1 MSLQV
6 EKLEKNMAKLTI
18 EVSAEDFEKA
28 VQAAYLKNKG
38 RITLPG
44 FRKGKAPRAMIE
56 KMYGAGVFYEDAA
69 NALIPE
75 AYAKAADESGL
86 DIVAQPSISV
96 EPIEKGKP
104 FVFTAE
110 VALKPVVTLGE
121 YKGLEVE
128 KKVIEV
134 TEEEVNAAVDRE
146 REKNSRMIDIEDR
159 TVENGD
165 IVKLDFDGSVDGVP
179 FQGGKAEN
187 YDLTIGSGSF
197 IPGFEEQLI
206 GAAIG
211 EEKDV
216 NVTFPEGYHAKELA
230 GKAAVFKCKVNGI
243 KVKELPEADDE
254 FAKEVSEFETIAEYK
269 EDLKKKLTEQKEK
282 AANAEKQGVVV
293 TKAVENASME
303 IPDAMVMEQVRR
315 MMDDF
320 ARRIQS
326 QGLSMEQYFQFT
338 GTTAATMAE
347 QMKPEALKRI
357 QNSLVLEAIAKTENI
372 EVSEERLDEEL
383 AKMAKMYR
391 MEAAKLKEMMSDR
404 DKEQIKND
412 IAIQEAVKMITD
424 AAKEVEAVKEEKEE
438 EKAE

>member
-216 NVTFPEGYHAKELA
+216 NVTFP
-230 GKAAVFKCKVNGI
+230 
-243 KVKELPEADDE
+243 
-254 FAKEVSEFETIAEYK
+254 
-269 EDLKKKLTEQKEK
+269 
-282 AANAEKQGVVV
+282 
-293 TKAVENASME
+293 
-303 IPDAMVMEQVRR
+303 
-315 MMDDF
+315 
-320 ARRIQS
+320 
-326 QGLSMEQYFQFT
+326 
-338 GTTAATMAE
+338 
-347 QMKPEALKRI
+347 
-357 QNSLVLEAIAKTENI
+357 
-372 EVSEERLDEEL
+372 
-383 AKMAKMYR
+383 
-391 MEAAKLKEMMSDR
+391 
-404 DKEQIKND
+404 
-412 IAIQEAVKMITD
+412 
-424 AAKEVEAVKEEKEE
+424 
-438 EKAE
+438 